1 MEHRGAETSDLR
13 EEALRT
19 LVRIGGPFLLVLTCV
34 VLHGYLTLVT
44 EGWLAPWSQLPAN
57 LRPPAG
63 SWQRTINDIFDG
75 PPWGTLPA
83 WFVLVTSLIL
93 FVRRVLRSRERGP
106 LPLEF
111 ATLNVLFVLA
121 DLALVVP
128 AHLLVELF
136 LRQPRPEGD
145 VGYHLTWLAVVVTAG
160 LLGVLFRAQATGWLA
175 GRKRMG
181 APTQLLLVGGF
192 LLLLL
197 LMRL

>member
-1 MEHRGAETSDLR
+1 MGHQGGESNDLR

-19 LVRIGGPFLLVLTCV
+19 LVRIGGPILFVLTCV

-44 EGWLAPWSQLPAN
+44 EGWLAPWSQAPDR
-57 LRPPAG
+57 LRPPVG
-63 SWQRTINDIFDG
+63 TWQRTINDIFDG
-75 PPWGTLPA
+75 PPWAALPA
-83 WFVLVTSLIL
+83 WLVLAASLIL
-93 FVRRVLRSRERGP
+93 FVRRVRGSQERGP

-121 DLALVVP
+121 DLVLVVP

-136 LRQPRPEGD
+136 LEQPRPEAD
-145 VGYHLTWLAVVVTAG
+145 FGYHQTWLAVVVTAG
-160 LLGVLFRAQATGWLA
+160 LLGALFRAQAKGWLA
-175 GRKRMG
+175 GRRRMG
-181 APTQLLLVGGF
+181 APVQLLLVGGF

>member
-1 MEHRGAETSDLR
+1 MEQRGAETNDLR
-13 EEALRT
+13 EEALRV
-19 LVRIGGPFLLVLTCV
+19 LVRIGGPFLLALTCA
-34 VLHGYLTLVT
+34 VLHEYLTLVT
-44 EGWLAPWSQLPAN
+44 EGWLAPWSQIPDG

-63 SWQRTINDIFDG
+63 TWQRTINDIFDG
-75 PPWGTLPA
+75 PPWATLPA
-83 WFVLVTSLIL
+83 WLILLISLIL
-93 FVRRVLRSRERGP
+93 FLRRVLRSRERGP

-121 DLALVVP
+121 DLVLVVP
-128 AHLLVELF
+128 AHLLVALF
-136 LRQPRPEGD
+136 WRQPRPEGD

-160 LLGVLFRAQATGWLA
+160 LLAVLFRAQATGWLA
-175 GRKRMG
+175 GQKRMG